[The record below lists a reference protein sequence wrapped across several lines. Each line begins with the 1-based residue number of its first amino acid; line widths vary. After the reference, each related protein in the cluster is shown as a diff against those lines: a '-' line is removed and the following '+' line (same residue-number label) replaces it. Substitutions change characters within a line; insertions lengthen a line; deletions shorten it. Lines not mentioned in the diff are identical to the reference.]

1 MTFNLLISIIAL
13 LVTVIF
19 AGMVFVRWSTRQQ
32 PYLLFWGIGLLLYGI
47 GEFTQAYLSAGGW
60 QASDSTRDFA
70 FRWWY
75 LSGAILTSAWLG
87 QGTVYLLVRRKVIA
101 NALAAILIVASVAAV
116 YFMLTVPLGET
127 FPAAIQNPPPSTYE
141 YMINNVNNGGLLTG
155 KGIVPQFVALTF
167 ALPFN
172 LYGTLTL
179 VGGAI
184 YSGFLFWRKRI
195 LINRL
200 TGNILIAAG
209 ALFPV
214 LGGTLNDLHLN
225 GFLYIGILFGVIVM
239 FVGFLQAS
247 KPQPVPAVEQLK
259 VKPQGA

>member
-1 MTFNLLISIIAL
+1 MNFNLIISLIAL
-13 LVTVIF
+13 VVTVIF
-19 AGMVFVRWSTRQQ
+19 AAMVFARWSRRQQ

-47 GEFTQAYLSAGGW
+47 GVFTQAYLSAGGW
-60 QASDSTRDFA
+60 QAGDSTHDLA

-101 NALAAILIVASVAAV
+101 NTLAAILIIASIAAV
-116 YFMLTVPLGET
+116 YVMLTAT
-127 FPAAIQNPPPSTYE
+127 FKQPYYDNMTAA
-141 YMINNVNNGGLLTG
+141 VNNGGLLSG
-155 KGIVPQFVALTF
+155 KAVDTAGKTVYIVPDVAALGF

-172 LYGTLTL
+172 LYGTITL
-179 VGGAI
+179 VGGAL
-184 YSGFLFWRKRI
+184 YSAFLFWRKRI
-195 LINRL
+195 LLNRL

-214 LGGTLNDLHLN
+214 LGGTLNDLHLT
-225 GFLYIGILFGVIVM
+225 GFLYLGILFGVIVM

-247 KPQPVPAVEQLK
+247 KPQPVLAAEQLK
-259 VKPQGA
+259 VKPQGVS